1 MEYIY
6 IGKIVNTHALKGEI
20 RIISNFEFK
29 DKIFIKDNIL
39 YVGKNYEELKIET
52 YRKHKNYDMVKFY
65 NLDNINDV
73 LKYKGIDVYY
83 DKEKLNLSSN
93 EYLDSDII
101 GLEAFYNNKLIG
113 NIDEIEVNGGKKL
126 LVIKSNLIPYDMNF
140 IDSIDRNNKKIYLKN
155 VEGLINE
162 D

>member
-6 IGKIVNTHALKGEI
+6 IGKIVNTHALKGEL

-29 DKIFIKDNIL
+29 DKIFKKDNIL
-39 YVGKNYEELKIET
+39 YVGNNYEELKIET

-113 NIDEIEVNGGKKL
+113 NIDEIEFNGGKKL
-126 LVIKSNLIPYDMNF
+126 FIIKNILIPYDMNF
-140 IDSIDRNNKKIYLKN
+140 IDSIDITNKKIYLKN

>member
-6 IGKIVNTHALKGEI
+6 IGKIVNTHALKGEL

-39 YVGKNYEELKIET
+39 YVGKNSEELKIET

-140 IDSIDRNNKKIYLKN
+140 IDSIDINNKKIYLKN